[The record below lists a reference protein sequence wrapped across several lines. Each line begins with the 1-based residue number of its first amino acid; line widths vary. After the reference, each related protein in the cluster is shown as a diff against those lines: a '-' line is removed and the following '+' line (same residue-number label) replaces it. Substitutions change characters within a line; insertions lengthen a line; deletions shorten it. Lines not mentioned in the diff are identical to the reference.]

1 MKTNIL
7 FLIIDSFRNDGFSG
21 NNRTC
26 KTPNLDNLV
35 KNGTYFEQAIST
47 SDATILNW
55 VSIFSGLIPP
65 KTGIRS
71 QKFNKLDENVQTI
84 FNILKKNNYN
94 FYSYLTNISETLG
107 LFPDFFNDDFH
118 EFSEPRLND
127 GVGKKIIDNINSGKL
142 KEPWFFLAHTMD
154 LHFPIILSDEYNSS
168 KYGQNKYEKQI
179 SSIDYWLGEISKN
192 INFENTLLII
202 SADHGSYVNSIN
214 LNGKIISTEENYSN
228 EMLKRKIGFKIPKFL
243 DPVKKRAFFLVEEK
257 SQENKI
263 KKLQKLDLKPHQ
275 KRNLLS
281 GKFEIDHTLF
291 DDKVRIPLLFYGKNI
306 SSGKIIEQQV
316 RNIDIFPTILDLLE
330 LNNSLKL
337 DGVSLKPLMEN
348 KIFDELPAYIESTP
362 LIQIESNDVVGIRT
376 SSYKYFRD
384 SNDSQKRIHLYDLK
398 KDPYEDNN
406 VHQKFPKIVLEME
419 EILSSFTKKIE
430 NSNDEFSEEETEMIE
445 DELRK
450 MGYV

>member
-192 INFENTLLII
+192 INLENTLLII

-337 DGVSLKPLMEN
+337 DGV
-348 KIFDELPAYIESTP
+348 
-362 LIQIESNDVVGIRT
+362 V
-376 SSYKYFRD
+376 
-384 SNDSQKRIHLYDLK
+384 
-398 KDPYEDNN
+398 
-406 VHQKFPKIVLEME
+406 
-419 EILSSFTKKIE
+419 
-430 NSNDEFSEEETEMIE
+430 
-445 DELRK
+445 
-450 MGYV
+450 